1 MTVRVHIDRRR
12 TPAATGEDEARSVWR
27 GLLEPLP
34 TIDPKYFYDDV
45 GSALFERI
53 TGLEAYYQTRTE
65 RTLLESIAGEIV
77 DAAAPRE
84 LVELGSGA
92 GRKVHLL
99 LDAMRDRGLLHGCV
113 LLDINATFLETS
125 CRRLAGDYPEMT
137 VRGVVGDFTR
147 DLEAIGDGP
156 RRLLV
161 FFAGTIGNL
170 APEARSGFLRRLC
183 TVMETDDRFLV
194 GLDLVKDPNRL
205 EAAYNDADGVTAA
218 FNRNALAVLNARFGT
233 DFDLESF
240 EHVAFWDADNE
251 WIEMRLRATRPMRVR
266 RPGDARPL
274 LLETGDEIRT
284 ELSCKFT
291 ADSFRRSLTGTG
303 LELRR
308 WWTDPDD
315 LFALAMVGRATSE
328 AAHETD
334 NLETTP

>member
-1 MTVRVHIDRRR
+1 MSPRVHIDRRR
-12 TPAATGEDEARSVWR
+12 TPTATDQDEARAVWR
-27 GLLEPLP
+27 GLLQPLP

-53 TGLEAYYQTRTE
+53 TRLEAYYQTRTE
-65 RTLLESIAGEIV
+65 RALLESIAAELV

-99 LDAMRDRGLLHGCV
+99 LDAMRDRGVLEGCV

-125 CRRLAGDYPEMT
+125 CRRLADDYPEMT

-147 DLEAIGDGP
+147 DLEAVGDGP

-170 APEARSGFLRRLC
+170 APEARSAFLGRIRS
-183 TVMETDDRFLV
+183 VMGADDRFLV
-194 GLDLVKDPNRL
+194 GLDLVKDPHRL
-205 EAAYNDADGVTAA
+205 EAAYNDPEGVTGA

-233 DFDLESF
+233 DFDTGSF
-240 EHVAFWDADNE
+240 EHVAFWDPDNE

-266 RPGDARPL
+266 RPGEPRPL

-303 LELRR
+303 LGLRH
-308 WWTDPDD
+308 WWSDPDD
-315 LFALAMVGRATSE
+315 LFALAMVGRVTPGAERATDDE
-328 AAHETD
+328 
-334 NLETTP
+334 ETTP